1 MEECPRRIDRA
12 IVAFVLTPQNIE
24 VLDTNTIPRT
34 PIENSHSF
42 AILENHYSIVYK
54 VVLKFLQFIVATSP
68 IRNSYACLFTKF
80 FSGHFLQLLGF
91 DQCLMTSCW
100 YSVTFG

>member
-1 MEECPRRIDRA
+1 MEECPRRIDRT
-12 IVAFVLTPQNIE
+12 IMVFVLTPQNIDI
-24 VLDTNTIPRT
+24 LNTGVIPRT

-68 IRNSYACLFTKF
+68 SRNSYSCSFTKF
-80 FSGHFLQLLGF
+80 FSGYFLQLVGPGKGLVL
-91 DQCLMTSCW
+91 CYRYTRA
-100 YSVTFG
+100 